1 MSKGMSLVKSQ
12 GDEPWLFL
20 CALCKSR
27 KTCAAQ
33 DEVGAMKRERD
44 YRIDNIRALAITLVV
59 LGHSIIEQ
67 NLVQSS

>member
-1 MSKGMSLVKSQ
+1 
-12 GDEPWLFL
+12 
-20 CALCKSR
+20 
-27 KTCAAQ
+27 
-33 DEVGAMKRERD
+33 MKRERD